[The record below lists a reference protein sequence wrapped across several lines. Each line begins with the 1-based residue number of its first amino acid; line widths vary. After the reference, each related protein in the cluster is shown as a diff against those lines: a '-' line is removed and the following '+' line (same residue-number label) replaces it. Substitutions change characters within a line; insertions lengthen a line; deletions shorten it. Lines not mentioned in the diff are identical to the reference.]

1 MQNEITLPEEWKE
14 NFRMSKQTFD
24 VLCREVG
31 PYIAGKI
38 THLRTPISVEKQIA
52 VTLYYL
58 SDGGRMRKT
67 GNTFGIA
74 QCTVSII
81 VKRVT
86 RAISINLAGTYVKAP
101 STEEKKKS
109 IHLQPANIFGRYGFP
124 PVYRCS
130 RRDTYSNKKTERR
143 PNIICKQKRIP

>member
-1 MQNEITLPEEWKE
+1 LQNEITLPEEWKE

-58 SDGGRMRKT
+58 SDGARMRKT

-81 VKRVT
+81 VTRVT

-101 STEEKKKS
+101 STEEEVNTS
-109 IHLQPANIFGRYGFP
+109 AANIFGHYGFP
-124 PVYRCS
+124 PVYR
-130 RRDTYSNKKTERR
+130 
-143 PNIICKQKRIP
+143 